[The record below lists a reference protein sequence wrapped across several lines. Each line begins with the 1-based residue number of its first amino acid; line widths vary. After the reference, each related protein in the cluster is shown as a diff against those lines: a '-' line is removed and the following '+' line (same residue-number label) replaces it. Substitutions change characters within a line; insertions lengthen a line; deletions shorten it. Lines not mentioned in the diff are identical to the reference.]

1 MWRKA
6 ASAAAFHLFPLC
18 VRHYFTL
25 TRPFI
30 FIHSPPTTI
39 APSSSLSALECW
51 IVNEHHRQQ
60 QRQRARAR
68 ERRDETFAS
77 QSRRASEHNFFPPLS
92 APHLYS
98 LFFSSPAKFNFSP
111 ARKTIFRKISFFASM
126 IAGATWNFRFF
137 RCSLTLSGAKD
148 SHRKLQRKW
157 KETAAALHKKKRK
170 KNVLRGWHSAAKT
183 LPMSEW
189 KVLFAFIFHPSL
201 AGMLIMINIFSTLL
215 LSLCCIIVR
224 LNVFTVWHEVKFYK
238 RFSSCYWH
246 ICTYIESRSVS
257 DSAGG

>member
-1 MWRKA
+1 MKMWRKA

-25 TRPFI
+25 TRPFF
-30 FIHSPPTTI
+30 FIHSPPTTV
-39 APSSSLSALECW
+39 APSPSLSALECW

-157 KETAAALHKKKRK
+157 KETAAALHKKEEKEKCAEGLAQRRQ
-170 KNVLRGWHSAAKT
+170 NVAHEWVKSA
-183 LPMSEW
+183 
-189 KVLFAFIFHPSL
+189 FCFY
-201 AGMLIMINIFSTLL
+201 FSP
-215 LSLCCIIVR
+215 
-224 LNVFTVWHEVKFYK
+224 K
-238 RFSSCYWH
+238 
-246 ICTYIESRSVS
+246 SRRHANY
-257 DSAGG
+257 D